1 MRSKRSKVIGYVL
14 IGAFFSI
21 LLGCDKINTLPGKPA
36 KDRSY
41 SDVDKGPI
49 VAKVNNYPIT
59 LEDFNQEIEAY
70 NGMVPAE
77 KPELK
82 ISTRD
87 QKIGYLKNEIIRR
100 ILLYQEALNKGLE
113 RDKEVIKALEKT
125 KIELLWVKLLRDET
139 EKIDV
144 SAKEIEEYYNTY
156 KEQLREPEEKQIRE
170 IVVSSEQ
177 EAKDIL
183 IQLLQGQDFATIAR
197 DKSRSATASQGGDL
211 GFISRGKK
219 FAQFD
224 NLAFSDTLE
233 VGKTS
238 SIFKGPDGYYIVKLE
253 AKRGGKQKSLN
264 EMWEDIKR
272 ALTFIKQQQKIE
284 DIIAK
289 LSREA
294 KLEIYEGEIK

>member
-1 MRSKRSKVIGYVL
+1 MGSKIAVCVL
-14 IGAFFSI
+14 IGVFFS
-21 LLGCDKINTLPGKPA
+21 LAGCDKINTAAGKPA
-36 KDRSY
+36 KDKS
-41 SDVDKGPI
+41 STEAAKGPI

-59 LEDFNQEIEAY
+59 LEDISQEIEAY
-70 NGMVPAE
+70 NSIVSAE

-87 QKIGYLKNEIIRR
+87 QKISYLKNEIIRR
-100 ILLYQEALNKGLE
+100 ILLYQEALNRGLD
-113 RDKEVIKALEKT
+113 RNKEVVKALEKT

-144 SAKEIEEYYNTY
+144 SAKEIEEYYNIY
-156 KEQLREPEEKQIRE
+156 KDQLREPEERQIRE
-170 IVVSSEQ
+170 IAVPGEQ

-197 DKSRSATASQGGDL
+197 EKSRVGSAGQGGDL

-224 NLAFSDTLE
+224 DAAFSDTLE
-233 VGKTS
+233 AGKVS
-238 SIFKGPDGYYIVKLE
+238 NIFKGSDGQYYIVKLE

-272 ALTFIKQQQKIE
+272 ALTIIKQQQKIE
-284 DIIAK
+284 EIIAK